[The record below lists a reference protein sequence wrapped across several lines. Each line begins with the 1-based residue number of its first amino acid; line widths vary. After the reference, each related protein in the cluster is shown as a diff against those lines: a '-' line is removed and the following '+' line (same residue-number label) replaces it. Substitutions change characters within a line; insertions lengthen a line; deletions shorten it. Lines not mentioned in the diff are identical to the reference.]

1 MAANRTTKMTN
12 KAPATTLAWLILLA
26 SAVLEAVW
34 ATALGLSDGFTR
46 PLPTLVFALTAT
58 LSMVG
63 LGMAVKRI
71 PLGTAYA
78 VWVGIGAALTV
89 GWAMATG
96 VEPASPLK
104 LLFIAGHCG
113 LRGGPE
119 AAAGREILGGPGAP
133 AQLSP
138 RPEGSSTGDTP
149 WLRPARGKQRAG
161 ALEYPGADRGW
172 G

>member
-1 MAANRTTKMTN
+1 MMAANYRQETRST
-12 KAPATTLAWLILLA
+12 PALAWLILLA

-34 ATALGLSDGFTR
+34 ATALGLSDGFSR
-46 PLPTLVFALTAT
+46 PLPALVFAVTAT

-63 LGMAVKRI
+63 LGLAVKRI

-104 LLFIAGHCG
+104 VLFIAGVVGC
-113 LRGGPE
+113 
-119 AAAGREILGGPGAP
+119 AAGLKLLP
-133 AQLSP
+133 AEERATAEAEQSP
-138 RPEGSSTGDTP
+138 S
-149 WLRPARGKQRAG
+149 PA
-161 ALEYPGADRGW
+161 ESPHP
-172 G
+172 

>member
-1 MAANRTTKMTN
+1 MAAAR
-12 KAPATTLAWLILLA
+12 PATPAWLVLLA

-34 ATALGLSDGFTR
+34 ATALGESDGFTR
-46 PLPTLVFALTAT
+46 LLPTLIFAVAAA

-89 GWAMATG
+89 GWAMAAG

-104 LLFIAGHCG
+104 LLFIAGIVACAAG
-113 LRGGPE
+113 LKLLPGTKE
-119 AAAGREILGGPGAP
+119 AAEPASGP
-133 AQLSP
+133 
-138 RPEGSSTGDTP
+138 
-149 WLRPARGKQRAG
+149 
-161 ALEYPGADRGW
+161 
-172 G
+172 